1 MSRTRC
7 SLLAGAAL
15 LVSPLAHAADRAPS
29 EGRSWTLEDIVAAP
43 QIGDIR
49 LSSDG
54 RSALY
59 VVRMAD
65 LAGNRDM
72 AELRLVD
79 LRRGSQRLL
88 LRAPVIET
96 LRAIPGTD
104 QWSVLLD
111 IGEGVQLYRVDTEGA
126 IAPILVR
133 QHRPLVGHA
142 DGAVATLAFH
152 APRAVGILA
161 YSWSPDGRWLF
172 YTAIRQ
178 TDGPPA
184 IRFDREAE
192 AEETRR
198 RPGASAVIELRV
210 RDVSSSDDRL
220 VAERPTSDRV
230 ATYFGGNVAWTGSE
244 VSWIVEDRLADGSAR
259 FSSHGFDAATG
270 TARRTDDAA
279 LRPFAARAA
288 GPWGGTLATTGHGET
303 RQLTET
309 LADGSVR
316 HHGAVGFEIGDD
328 RSAGHWRSA
337 DGRQAIVG
345 TRSLRHP
352 GYGLAIITQQSV
364 TAVPSAE
371 SLTHCD
377 FAPDLARG
385 VCVREALNAPP
396 ELVQVLPS
404 RLALRPVVALSPAH
418 EEIAPLRV
426 TMERWTNPAGLY
438 ASGFVLWPRNQ
449 VAGRRY
455 PAIVITH
462 GSDADERFAAPELQW
477 NYPAQLFAERGYVV
491 LLINDPATA
500 QNARIDA
507 AYDQWI
513 TGEGAM
519 TPQEIQDL
527 IWLNGVAAFETA
539 IADLVARGVVDGARV
554 GIAGYSR
561 GSQMTNVTMT
571 QSRLFRAASSGD
583 GGYLEPSAYRFA
595 PSSYD
600 TVYGGDPFGEAI
612 ANYHRLSPSLRAA
625 RASGPILIQM
635 AGPWSGGMEFYRSL
649 RNAGRPAELSFYPGE
664 THASDETHIFHVPR
678 NRLLAMRENLAW
690 FDFWLKGSADP
701 DAPFP
706 DRVAAWA
713 AMAEATQPPVAG
725 QR

>member
-1 MSRTRC
+1 MSLHSC
-7 SLLAGAAL
+7 SLLAGGAL
-15 LVSPLAHAADRAPS
+15 LVSSLAHAADRAPS
-29 EGRSWTLEDIVAAP
+29 DGRSWTLEDVVTVP
-43 QIGDIR
+43 QVGDIR
-49 LSSDG
+49 LASDG
-54 RSALY
+54 LSALY
-59 VVRMAD
+59 VVRTAD
-65 LAGNRDM
+65 IASNRDM
-72 AELRLVD
+72 AELRSVD
-79 LRRGSQRLL
+79 LRRRSQRLL
-88 LRAPVIET
+88 LRAPVIDA

-111 IGEGVQLYRVDTEGA
+111 IGEGVQLYRVDAAGA
-126 IAPILVR
+126 IAPIIVR

-152 APRAVGILA
+152 APRAVGVLS

-178 TDGPPA
+178 SDAPPA
-184 IRFDREAE
+184 VRFDRDAE

-198 RPGASAVIELRV
+198 RPGAAAVIELRV
-210 RDVSSSDDRL
+210 RDVSGGDDRL

-230 ATYFGGNVAWTGSE
+230 ATYFGGNVLWTGSE
-244 VSWIVEDRLADGSAR
+244 VAYIVEDRLADGSAR

-270 TARRTDDAA
+270 TARRLDDAA
-279 LRPFAARAA
+279 LRPFDARAA
-288 GPWGGTLATTGHGET
+288 GPWGGTLATSGHGET

-309 LADGSVR
+309 LGDGSVR
-316 HHGAVGFEIGDD
+316 RHGAVGFEFGDD

-337 DGRQAIVG
+337 DGRQTIVG
-345 TRSLRHP
+345 TRALRHP
-352 GYGLAIITQQSV
+352 GYGLAMVTRQSV
-364 TAVPSAE
+364 IPFPSAE
-371 SLTHCD
+371 SLTRCD
-377 FAPDLARG
+377 FTPDLARG
-385 VCVREALNAPP
+385 LCVREALNAPP
-396 ELVQVLPS
+396 ELVEVLPA
-404 RLALRPVVALSPAH
+404 RLTLRPVAALSPVH
-418 EEIAPLRV
+418 EAIAPLRV
-426 TMERWTNPAGLY
+426 TAERWTNAAGLY
-438 ASGFVLWPRNQ
+438 ATGFILWPRDY
-449 VAGRRY
+449 VAGRRF
-455 PAIVITH
+455 PAILITH

-491 LLINDPATA
+491 VLINDPATA

-513 TGEGAM
+513 SGEGTM
-519 TPQEIQDL
+519 TPREIQDL
-527 IWLNGVAAFETA
+527 VWLNGVAAFEAA

-561 GSQMTNVTMT
+561 GSQMTNVAMT

-595 PSSYD
+595 PRSYD
-600 TVYGGDPFGEAI
+600 NVYGGDPFGEAI
-612 ANYHRLSPSLRAA
+612 DNYRRMSPSLRAA
-625 RASGPILIQM
+625 QASGPILIQM

-690 FDFWLKGSADP
+690 FDFWLKDLHDP

-706 DRVAAWA
+706 ERLAAWD
-713 AMAEATQPPVAG
+713 AMAAAAPPQAAVEP
-725 QR
+725 